1 MENETVTNR
10 YGEPI
15 NFEAA
20 VNLMDDDL
28 REAINAELAPCSNQ
42 EFFEA
47 YCKAHLEKYHE
58 EFEPNK
64 QNPQW

>member
-1 MENETVTNR
+1 MENTTV
-10 YGEPI
+10 I
-15 NFEAA
+15 NDSGDRIDFDAA

-28 REAINAELAPCSNQ
+28 REAIHAELAPCSNQ

-47 YCKAHLEKYHE
+47 YCKAHFEKFGE